1 MHLNKSS
8 MYHSHS
14 KHIDVKYHT
23 LRDIVEE
30 LQKVIQLKIIH
41 IYKNVSNILAKV
53 VSKQKLGRYSSNVG

>member
-1 MHLNKSS
+1 
-8 MYHSHS
+8 MYHSHI

-53 VSKQKLGRYSSNVG
+53 VSKQKLGLDIKITY

>member
-8 MYHSHS
+8 MYHSYS

-53 VSKQKLGRYSSNVG
+53 VSK

>member
-1 MHLNKSS
+1 
-8 MYHSHS
+8 MYHSHI

-41 IYKNVSNILAKV
+41 IRMSQIFWQKWFL
-53 VSKQKLGRYSSNVG
+53 SKSLGWTSK

>member
-41 IYKNVSNILAKV
+41 IRMSQIFWQKWFL
-53 VSKQKLGRYSSNVG
+53 SKSLGWTSK